1 MNEKILPQLL
11 DVARSLGAGGYTSL
25 SLILQLLCWSKLS
38 KEQIIPE
45 EFHFEAFAE
54 QGLSIQLEA
63 LRKLQASEQLPFPF
77 LDEGVWQNLRAV
89 RDIAPL
95 IHKIRVLDA
104 QGLLETLVLDDATF
118 WSTESRMENFSYAP
132 SFCDLLIALAKAN
145 CHHRVYI
152 PWENSGQI
160 AARVVRSGAK
170 AWVESQ
176 LPTTPAQILNLVS
189 SAGWEMHPTDPLKA
203 PLAIHQGKLIQ
214 FDVSVCAPPM
224 GVNYPHEVSENDL
237 WGRFIEKTPAG
248 GVLQIRHLLAQTHGR
263 IVVMVPNSV
272 LFGKGAEKQLREDLI
287 NHGYLQAVIALP
299 PGLCSHTPTPVNIL
313 VMTSDHRNETVR
325 FVNANTDEFREQ
337 TARKRCE
344 LKNIPEL
351 LELIAGKST
360 SAMAVSVPVSQIA
373 DNDFSLEVGRYVLD
387 DSARKLDEA
396 LARYKTHKLGELF
409 DIIRPRQHATA
420 SSGAPVLEVLAQDIP
435 QFGYIQ
441 SASKETLFDLDSPK
455 ADTYFIRANDVL
467 MTIKGIVGKAGISGV
482 GNDSNDVRWIAGQ
495 SLVILRS
502 RYPEIYPPKALLIY
516 LRSAMGQ
523 GLLSRT
529 AVGASIPSLQLS
541 ALKELEIPMPSRE
554 EMQPMVLAFDEAARI
569 QAEIEQLREKQ
580 AALASEF
587 WCL

>member
-38 KEQIIPE
+38 KEQVIPE
-45 EFHFEAFAE
+45 QFHFEAFAE

-104 QGLLETLVLDDATF
+104 QDLLDTLVLDDATF

-132 SFCDLLIALAKAN
+132 SLCDLLIALAKVN

-160 AARVVRSGAK
+160 AARVVRNGAK

-214 FDVSVCAPPM
+214 FDVAVCAPPM

-263 IVVMVPNSV
+263 IVIMVPNSV

-299 PGLCSHTPTPVNIL
+299 PGLCSHTLIPVNIL
-313 VMTSDHRNETVR
+313 VMTSDRRNEIVR

-344 LKNIPEL
+344 LKNIPDL
-351 LELIAGKST
+351 LELIADKNT
-360 SAMAVSVPVSQIA
+360 SQVAVSVPAWQIA
-373 DNDFSLEVGRYVLD
+373 ENDFSLEVSRY
-387 DSARKLDEA
+387 ALDESA
-396 LARYKTHKLGELF
+396 LKLGTALKRYQTGKLGEF
-409 DIIRPRQHATA
+409 FEIIRPRQHATA
-420 SSGAPVLEVLAQDIP
+420 SSGAKVLEVLAQDIP
-435 QFGYIQ
+435 QFGYIH
-441 SASKETLFDLDSPK
+441 SASKETLFDLNSPR
-455 ADTYFIRANDVL
+455 ADTYFIRSNDIL
-467 MTIKGIVGKAGISGV
+467 MTFKGVVGKAGIAGV
-482 GNDSNDVRWIAGQ
+482 VPNAGKGCWIAGQ
-495 SLVILRS
+495 SLVVLRC
-502 RYPEIYPPKALLIY
+502 RFPEIYPPKALLIY

-523 GLLSRT
+523 GLLSRM

-541 ALKELEIPMPSRE
+541 ALKDLEIPVPSVE
-554 EMQPMVLAFDEAARI
+554 GMQPMVRAFDEEAQI
-569 QAEIEQLREKQ
+569 QAEIEGLRNRQTE
-580 AALASEF
+580 LSSDF
-587 WCL
+587 WSL